1 MKGIFMAQWTDYQDS
16 YEVKIHRSNL
26 KNIQEVEIT
35 DIGIIIAYGERP
47 SKLGRAILLSIAFMK
62 PHWTIEDAGVWF
74 KDHEIQIIPRKHLGK
89 KISII
94 NWLIED
100 HSYFILACYR
110 GSPKKP
116 LKHQLS
122 GEFKVVS

>member
-1 MKGIFMAQWTDYQDS
+1 MAQWINYQDS
-16 YEVKIHRSNL
+16 YEVKIRRSNL

-47 SKLGRAILLSIAFMK
+47 SKLGRPILLSIAFMK

-74 KDHEIQIIPRKHLGK
+74 KDHEIQIIHRKHLEK
-89 KISII
+89 KIPII
-94 NWLIED
+94 DWLIED
-100 HSYFILACYR
+100 HPYFILVCYR
-110 GSPKKP
+110 GSSKKS

-122 GEFKVVS
+122 EEFKIFSSYLK